1 MGDDRSLMKET
12 VMIVPFTNRHFDLSR
27 RSAIKMIGSSLAA
40 ANVSTNAQARW
51 RPEKPIVI
59 YNPFAAGGVT
69 DLQLRFMGERVSKLL
84 GQSILIEIKAGAA
97 GTLAP

>member
-1 MGDDRSLMKET
+1 
-12 VMIVPFTNRHFDLSR
+12 
-27 RSAIKMIGSSLAA
+27 MIGSSLAA

-69 DLQLRFMGERVSKLL
+69 DLQLPLHSE
-84 GQSILIEIKAGAA
+84 QIWQAIQAA
-97 GTLAP
+97 QGK

>member
-69 DLQLRFMGERVSKLL
+69 DLQLRFMGERVIIISGKCSPGCIISK
-84 GQSILIEIKAGAA
+84 A
-97 GTLAP
+97 